1 MQVVIKE
8 IKTQPQTI
16 TITKKEYNRIALKAS
31 LYDLYRTKQSLGGI
45 LAQQKL
51 TAEQRKEKAKRAATA
66 RWNKKG

>member
-31 LYDLYRTKQSLGGI
+31 LYDLYRLKQSLGGI